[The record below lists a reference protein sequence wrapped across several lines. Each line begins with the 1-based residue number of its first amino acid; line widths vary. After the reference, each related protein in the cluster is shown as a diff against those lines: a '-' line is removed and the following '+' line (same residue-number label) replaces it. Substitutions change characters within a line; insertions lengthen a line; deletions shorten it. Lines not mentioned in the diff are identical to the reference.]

1 MGSEMI
7 EHFRFGSMTIDG
19 RQYQSDLKIVE
30 GKVVP
35 NWWRREGHWADVMDM
50 QDILDARPDILV
62 VGMGSPGRL
71 NVAEEL
77 RQVLAE
83 RSIRLIEEPTD
94 EAVHS
99 FNRFWEAGRKV
110 AGAFHLTC

>member
-1 MGSEMI
+1 MI
-7 EHFRFGSMTIDG
+7 EHYRFGSMTIDG

-35 NWWRREGHWADVMDM
+35 DWWRREGHWADVTDV
-50 QDILDARPDILV
+50 QDILDARPDVLV
-62 VGMGSPGRL
+62 VGMGSPGRM

-83 RSIRLIEEPTD
+83 RGIRLIEEPTD

-99 FNRFWEAGRKV
+99 FNRLWEAGRKV

>member
-1 MGSEMI
+1 MI

-19 RQYQSDLKIVE
+19 RQYQSDLKIVD
-30 GKVVP
+30 GQVVP
-35 NWWRREGHWADVMDM
+35 DWWRREGHWADVGDM
-50 QDILDARPDILV
+50 QDILDARPEILV

-71 NVAEEL
+71 NLAEDL

-83 RSIRLIEEPTD
+83 RKIRLVEEPTE
-94 EAVHS
+94 EAVNS